1 VRSRPLRI
9 LEITHQ
15 GDIGGSTN
23 SITWL
28 TDGLA
33 RLGHEVVLCCRE
45 ESLLHERFAAHPSV
59 RIIPFVFGRNP
70 LALHRSRAL
79 ARAARSRGI
88 DVVNAHASLD
98 RHLTIQAKHLFGGGF
113 RLVHTRR
120 NMPLST
126 GGRLQGRFVGACTDR
141 IIAVSE
147 RVAEAMAAGGTPR
160 EKISVVHN
168 GIPLESYREM
178 PEERVLAARRAL
190 PLPKGLPVVGMFA
203 RRKGQADLLRAM
215 AAVERRSAIL
225 FLGIDRD
232 EELEALRASLRLP
245 HPVIYGG
252 FRSDALPFYRLLDVF
267 VLPSV
272 IEGFSL
278 AILEAMAFGL
288 PIVCTDAGGNA
299 EAVRDGVNG
308 FLFRPGEIDRLAGS
322 LRKLLEDE
330 SLREAIGK
338 RNREEAFQRFDVRE
352 TVRKTESVY
361 LSLIEAKSE
370 S

>member
-33 RLGHEVVLCCRE
+33 RLGHEVFLCCRE

-59 RIIPFVFGRNP
+59 RLVPFVFGRNP

-79 ARAARSRGI
+79 ARAARARAV
-88 DVVNAHASLD
+88 DVINAHASLD

-126 GGRLQGRFVGACTDR
+126 GGRLQGRYFGAFTDR

-147 RVAEAMAAGGTPR
+147 RVAEAMACGGTPR
-160 EKISVVHN
+160 EKIDVVHN
-168 GIPLESYREM
+168 GIPLESVREV
-178 PEERVLAARRAL
+178 PEERLLDARRTI
-190 PLPKGLPVVGMFA
+190 PLPEGLPVVGMFA

-215 AAVERRSAIL
+215 KKVERRCAVL

-232 EELEALRASLRLP
+232 EELEALRTSLRLP
-245 HPVIYGG
+245 HAVIYGG
-252 FRSDALPFYRLLDVF
+252 FRSDILPYYRLLDVF

-278 AILEAMAFGL
+278 AILEAMASGL
-288 PIVCTDAGGNA
+288 PVVCTDAGGNA

-308 FLFRPGEIDRLAGS
+308 FLFRTGEIDRLAAG
-322 LRKLLEDE
+322 LRKLLEDGV
-330 SLREAIGK
+330 LRTEIGR
-338 RNREEAFQRFDVRE
+338 RNREEAFRRFDVRE